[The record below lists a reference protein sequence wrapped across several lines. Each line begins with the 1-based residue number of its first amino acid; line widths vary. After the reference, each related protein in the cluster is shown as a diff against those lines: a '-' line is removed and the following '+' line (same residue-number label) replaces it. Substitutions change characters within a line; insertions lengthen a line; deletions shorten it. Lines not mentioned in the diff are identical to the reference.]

1 MEIYIEYLI
10 LDNLSANACIV
21 WATLY
26 AVKRLRT
33 ARVITGSV
41 VACVIGVIYP
51 LLNLNVLGEFL
62 FRILGSVV
70 IITFC
75 DFGSKFVIF
84 FKEWVLFYI
93 FSFIFGG
100 FLTAILN
107 MLKVQPDQV
116 GLTFLLIVGG
126 VFTVIIVRC
135 ACVIFRTRSRAT
147 VDVEIGKSRV
157 RGAWDSGNLLRT
169 LDGKP
174 VHVISPDV
182 EVPCARDTGR
192 VITVTT
198 VHGTT
203 ENKLMTVRNM
213 CVFDDEKVV
222 CDVAYFVY
230 ASRALVGAKVVLNEG
245 IKLNYGGRTD
255 EKLFSKAN

>member
-1 MEIYIEYLI
+1 M
-10 LDNLSANACIV
+10 

-26 AVKRLRT
+26 AVKRLKT
-33 ARVITGSV
+33 TRVVIGSV
-41 VACVIGVIYP
+41 VACAIGVIYP
-51 LLNLNVLGEFL
+51 LLDMGVTGEFL
-62 FRILGSVV
+62 FRILSSIV
-70 IITFC
+70 IITFA

-84 FKEWVLFYI
+84 FKELVLFYI

-147 VDVEIGKSRV
+147 VDVKIGRSRV

-182 EVPCARDTGR
+182 EVSGATDTGR

-213 CVFDDEKVV
+213 HVFD
-222 CDVAYFVY
+222 F
-230 ASRALVGAKVVLNEG
+230 
-245 IKLNYGGRTD
+245 I
-255 EKLFSKAN
+255 